1 MDGLIMICV
10 GGLEIEE
17 FLRTA
22 LSRVQWRESG
32 GQVLLVYVVDERP
45 PHEVREAR
53 LRFFGQQGHGDE
65 RMAAA
70 EASTA
75 QEVLAEAMAICT
87 RLGLPAERLGGLTL
101 HGRPEQEIIRA
112 ANERRASLI
121 VVGARYR
128 GAGHPLIGPE
138 SVGHVAR
145 FILDHAPCD
154 VLLLR

>member
-1 MDGLIMICV
+1 MDRAIMICV

-22 LSRVQWRESG
+22 LGRVQWREG
-32 GQVLLVYVVDERP
+32 GDPVLLVYVVDSRP

-53 LRFFGQQGHGDE
+53 LRFFGRQGQDDE
-65 RMAAA
+65 RMAEA
-70 EASTA
+70 ETSTA
-75 QEVLAEAMAICT
+75 QQVLAEATAICA
-87 RLGLPAERLGGLTL
+87 RLGVPAARLGGLTL
-101 HGRPEQEIIRA
+101 HGRPEQEIIRT
-112 ANERRASLI
+112 ANEQRASLI

-128 GAGHPLIGPE
+128 GAGRPLIGPQ

-145 FILDHAPCD
+145 FVLDHAPCD